1 MRVSPSLP
9 SPTLRQLNYTG
20 LGYGEKT
27 EEVVEEEEEEEE
39 VEKILASLD
48 ICSTPFA
55 KLEIYSS
62 ARERWQSLLGSKGD
76 AAQW

>member
-1 MRVSPSLP
+1 MRASPFLP

-27 EEVVEEEEEEEE
+27 EEEEEE
-39 VEKILASLD
+39 VEKILAPLD

>member
-20 LGYGEKT
+20 YGEKT
-27 EEVVEEEEEEEE
+27 EEVEEEEKEEE
-39 VEKILASLD
+39 VEKILAPLD

>member
-27 EEVVEEEEEEEE
+27 EEEKEEEEE
-39 VEKILASLD
+39 VEKILAPLD